1 MTADNNS
8 NFNSENLPAAFHG
21 AQRNTQLAHP
31 NQFGLQVA
39 GNIGHLEEEAAN
51 EISLRDIWRLI
62 TKHKWLLIAITVLG
76 VLLALLVSFLRTPI
90 YQAQTTLQI
99 GQRAAKVVQFKNEV
113 DQSQDNGDERM
124 NLATQIEI
132 LSSRNLAE
140 RVINEVGL
148 GKEGAANDLPQTGG
162 AVLPNTNAI
171 TSGDNSKASQTGVL
185 ARLQESFEK
194 ISKPSQAS
202 EEKLNQEEVMIAFKK
217 AVVIEPVKN
226 SKMVKVKVDNASPVL
241 AANIANAMAKS
252 FIALTL
258 ERRMESSSYA
268 KTFLNDQLKI
278 TKAKLE
284 ESELKLYDYTRK
296 NNILTLDEK
305 TNVVNQTFTDYSAA
319 LAKAVQERIKFE
331 SEYDSIKT
339 APDNARQVLESKT
352 IQAYKEQR
360 AKLDADY
367 QDNAKVYKDNFPKM
381 VQLRARI
388 NDLDEKIKLEVTS
401 VLASVQAQLNMA
413 KQQETLISARL
424 KQTRGEIITGQD
436 TGISLNMLKRDVD
449 TSRQLYDGLLQQVK
463 EVGVAGGVES
473 NNIQVVDKA
482 EAPLF
487 PYKPNLL
494 ANSAIGLIAG
504 LFLGLGLILLIES
517 LDDTIKFTDEVE
529 KLLNLPLMGVIPK
542 TNDKTNLASVAL
554 LIQEDPRGHLAEA
567 YRSLRTAMQFS
578 TSEGAPKRLMVTSS
592 TKAEGKS
599 TTSLALAIS
608 FAQLGGRVLLIDA
621 DMRKPVV
628 HKLLSLKNDA
638 GLSNYL
644 SGQQA
649 ISPLLRETNVPGL
662 TAMTSGPIP
671 PNPVDLLTGPRFGE
685 LLEVLEAAGFDQ
697 IIIDS
702 PPVLGIADAV
712 VLGNQIPSVL
722 YVTQAS
728 STRKTLIKD
737 ALRRLRL
744 AGIVPRG
751 VVLTKTTTQ
760 NNADYSYE
768 NYYGYGL
775 EAAPVSKPSKKS

>member
-1 MTADNNS
+1 MTAENNL
-8 NFNSENLPAAFHG
+8 NSENLPAAFNG
-21 AQRNTQLAHP
+21 AQHKSQLAQS
-31 NQFGLQVA
+31 NQFGLQIA
-39 GNIGHLEEEAAN
+39 GNSNFTEEEQAS

-62 TKHKWLLIAITVLG
+62 VKHKLLLITVTLLG
-76 VLLALLVSFLRTPI
+76 LLLALLVSFLRAPI
-90 YQAQTTLQI
+90 YQASTTLQI
-99 GQRAAKVVQFKNEV
+99 GQRAAKVVQFKNDIE
-113 DQSQDNGDERM
+113 QSQDNGDERM

-148 GKEGAANDLPQTGG
+148 GKENAVSGMPQVGVTQEAGSEATKAKPTGFLNG
-162 AVLPNTNAI
+162 LQTQI
-171 TSGDNSKASQTGVL
+171 TETFN
-185 ARLQESFEK
+185 K
-194 ISKPSQAS
+194 ISKPAQSS
-202 EEKLNQEEVMIAFKK
+202 EEKLNQEEVMLAFKK
-217 AVVIEPVKN
+217 TVVIEPVKN
-226 SKMVKVKVDNASPVL
+226 SKMVKVKVDNANPVL
-241 AANIANAMAKS
+241 AARIANAMAKS

-258 ERRMESSSYA
+258 ERRMDSSSYA
-268 KTFLNDQLKI
+268 KTFLNEQLKL

-284 ESELKLYDYTRK
+284 ESELKLHDYTRK

-319 LAKAVQERIKFE
+319 LAKAVQERIKYE
-331 SEYDSIKT
+331 SEFDSIKS
-339 APDNARQVLESKT
+339 APDNARQVLENKT
-352 IQAYKEQR
+352 IQSYKEQR

-388 NDLDEKIKLEVTS
+388 TDLDEKLKLEVNS

-424 KQTRGEIITGQD
+424 KQTRSEILTGQD

-494 ANSAIGLIAG
+494 TNSAIGLIAG

-517 LDDTIKFTDEVE
+517 LDDTIKFTDEIE
-529 KLLNLPLMGVIPK
+529 KLLHLPLLGIIPK
-542 TNDKTNLASVAL
+542 TKEKSSLASIAL
-554 LIQEDPRGHLAEA
+554 LVQEDPRGHLAEA
-567 YRSLRTAMQFS
+567 YRSLRTALQFS
-578 TSEGAPKRLMVTSS
+578 TADGAPKRLMVTSS

-621 DMRKPVV
+621 DMRKPVM
-628 HKLLSLKNDA
+628 HKLLSVKNEM

-644 SGQQA
+644 AGHQDIA
-649 ISPLLRETNVPGL
+649 PLLRETKVPGL
-662 TAMTSGPIP
+662 TVMTAGTIP
-671 PNPVDLLTGPRFGE
+671 PNPVDLLTGSRFGE
-685 LLEVLEAAGFDQ
+685 LLDILQTAGFAQ

-702 PPVLGIADAV
+702 PPVLGIADAI
-712 VLGNQIPSVL
+712 VLGNQIPSVI

-728 STRKTLIKD
+728 STRKSLIKD
-737 ALRRLRL
+737 ALRRMRL

-751 VVLTKTTTQ
+751 VVLTQTTTQ

-768 NYYGYGL
+768 NYYGYGV
-775 EAAPVSKPSKKS
+775 ESPVGNKLTRKT